1 MLRMAEND
9 AYATVTSVPCGF
21 FARMPADEMN
31 EPAILRP
38 HAGLRCFF
46 TRPSTLLTSFSMPMN
61 RRNSMRGLR

>member
-9 AYATVTSVPCGF
+9 AYATVTRVPCGF

-31 EPAILRP
+31 ELAILRP

-46 TRPSTLLTSFSMPMN
+46 SRPSALLMSDSMPRN
-61 RRNSMRGLR
+61 RRNRMRGLR